1 MALLGNA
8 AMILAFDM
16 APEALSDFDEWY
28 TREHLPERLS
38 VPGFLRGT
46 RWTAPAGSPRYFAMY
61 EVQDVAT
68 LTSPAYLERLNN
80 PTPWTTKMMA
90 HFRGMTRGFCRVTG
104 SFGVGVGQSGL
115 LVRFKPAPGKD
126 GALRDWL
133 NGEVLPGLA
142 AQPGLTSAH
151 LFESAVKPEPTGEQR
166 LRGKDAGVDWVVLI
180 TGYSPA
186 GVAALSEGALSAA
199 RLAQA
204 GADEI
209 VTGTYQLAYS
219 LTDRDAATH
228 A

>member
-46 RWTAPAGSPRYFAMY
+46 RWTSATGSPRYFAMY
-61 EVQDVAT
+61 EVKDIAV
-68 LTSPAYLERLNN
+68 LTSPAYFERLNN

-90 HFRGMTRGFCRVTG
+90 HFRGMTRGFCGVTG

-115 LVRFKPAPGKD
+115 VVRFKPVAGKE

-133 NGEVLPGLA
+133 NGEVLAGIA
-142 AQPGLTSAH
+142 ARPGLTSAH

-166 LRGKDAGVDWVVLI
+166 LRGQDAGVDWVVFA
-180 TGYSPA
+180 TGYDA
-186 GVAALSEGALSAA
+186 ARVAALSADALSES
-199 RLAQA
+199 RLVKA
-204 GADEI
+204 GAEGI
-209 VTGTYQLAYS
+209 VTGSYQLAYS